1 MPGIPYLPSQDYP
14 AAAAHTASAAAAR
27 HVRLVAAVNPEA
39 ERATGRDVVMAPALP
54 YGAELWTHDEHFR
67 GLRGNIHFV
76 ELDAPAGPRAPAST
90 ATAAAPESS
99 PH

>member
-1 MPGIPYLPSQDYP
+1 M
-14 AAAAHTASAAAAR
+14 ATALR
-27 HVRLVAAVNPEA
+27 C
-39 ERATGRDVVMAPALP
+39 
-54 YGAELWTHDEHFR
+54 GAELWTHDEHFR

-99 PH
+99 RH